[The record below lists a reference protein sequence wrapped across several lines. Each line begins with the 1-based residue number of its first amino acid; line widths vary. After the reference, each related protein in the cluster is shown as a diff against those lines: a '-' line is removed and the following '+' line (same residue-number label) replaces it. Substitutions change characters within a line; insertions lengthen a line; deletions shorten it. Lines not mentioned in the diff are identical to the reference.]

1 MKSRLADAGVPGNSI
16 WQGVSD
22 RGWNPG
28 WQMLIDQARPSDQE
42 WSDSVSPDFTSLHVR
57 SSLQV
62 AAGAT
67 GWLRENLWVLILLLT
82 VHMVQLYLPILG
94 PVASCAHSR
103 YNNDSRSNFLWRVF
117 VSLDDPLMEKN
128 PLRSYSMSG
137 VPAKTTNLC
146 LTQLRYRGAS
156 ITVFMIKSYSFDN

>member
-1 MKSRLADAGVPGNSI
+1 MKCRLADVGVPGNSI

-42 WSDSVSPDFTSLHVR
+42 WSDGVSPDFTSLHVR

-62 AAGAT
+62 AAGTT

-82 VHMVQLYLPILG
+82 VHMVQLYLPILS
-94 PVASCAHSR
+94 PVAFCAQPAHSR

-117 VSLDDPLMEKN
+117 VSLDGPLMEKN
-128 PLRSYSMSG
+128 PLRSYPMSW
-137 VPAKTTNLC
+137 VAAK
-146 LTQLRYRGAS
+146 S
-156 ITVFMIKSYSFDN
+156 EKFMTYQATL